1 MDTKERIGVFIE
13 TGDPQV
19 AESLTQKE
27 LDNIF
32 PKNGDVSVFRGES
45 WTDADA
51 PARIGR
57 LCATEQ
63 IGQAVVCGPSVGS
76 GLIPEWIDGENGQAA
91 IALSAAAIR
100 EQCAWV
106 EKDPATRAAKAR
118 RIVEMAVARVRGAAP
133 VEFSTVEA
141 DRTVAVIG
149 GNHAAFQMSAVLLDA
164 GFPVTLLQTEAPAGC
179 FYPLPSELVQR
190 VRSHPNLCHVENV
203 EIDSLQGLVGAFCI
217 RVCGAKENTVYPA
230 GAMIVAVDAQTR
242 PLELG
247 AELDKSDLVISL
259 REYGQSV
266 VAGKLDRKSVCIWI
280 DRDGLDRRCAGQA
293 ALSFALE
300 HARRGGHPVL
310 LYRQIP
316 VYGTQGQV
324 LYDDARTAGVTVI
337 RYDEQNPRF
346 EPSADSLRV
355 TITDTIL
362 TDRVLSL
369 QTDLLV
375 APAPV
380 TPSATHAWLATLLR
394 QPLDLDGFLQPGN
407 VRHRPVSSARRGVY
421 FIGGCHDQC
430 DPAQAALEVQAV
442 LAGLKAELPSGEIN
456 VRSQKIVI
464 DADKCAACLTCY
476 RECPHGAIRPNQ
488 AQHRMDFLDAACWQ
502 CGICT
507 AVCPGRALEY
517 GGLSLSQMQATLE
530 VAAREFMGHA
540 PIIAFACRQSAVLAA
555 DAAGAAG
562 IELPTD
568 VLFVDVPCAGM
579 VSDQLILDALE
590 QGSRGVI
597 VIGCHHDNCRSLWG
611 SDLARKRLERVADAL
626 ETIGAGS
633 ERIRFHSLAANEPR
647 RLANI
652 LSRAVDEMPAGRIGE
667 RGKENEKNVS

>member
-19 AESLTQKE
+19 AEALMQKD
-27 LDNIF
+27 LDHVF
-32 PKNGDVSVFRGES
+32 PKDGDVVVFRGES
-45 WTDADA
+45 WTDSDA
-51 PARIGR
+51 SARIRR
-57 LCATEQ
+57 LCDTEQ
-63 IGQAVVCGPSVGS
+63 IGQAVVCGPSAGS
-76 GLIPEWIDGENGQAA
+76 GLIPEWIDGEGARAA
-91 IALSAAAIR
+91 IPLSAAAVR
-100 EQCAWV
+100 EQCAWA
-106 EKDPATRAAKAR
+106 EKDPATRAAKAQ
-118 RIVEMAVARVRGAAP
+118 RIVEMAVARARGAEP
-133 VEFSTVEA
+133 LEFSTVES

-149 GNHAAFQMSAVLLDA
+149 GNHAAFQMAAVLLDA

-179 FYPLPSELVQR
+179 FYPLPEELVQG
-190 VRSHPNLCHVENV
+190 VKSHPNLRHVESV
-203 EIDSLQGLVGAFCI
+203 EIDSLQGLVGDFRIGVRRA
-217 RVCGAKENTVYPA
+217 GEHTAHTA

-247 AELDKSDLVISL
+247 AELGKSDLVISL
-259 REYGQSV
+259 REYGQAVSK
-266 VAGKLDRKSVCIWI
+266 GKLDGKSACIWL

-300 HARRGGHPVL
+300 HARRGGRPVL
-310 LYRQIP
+310 LYQQIP
-316 VYGTQGQV
+316 VYGLLGQV
-324 LYDDARTAGVTVI
+324 LYDEARAAGVTVI
-337 RYDEQNPRF
+337 RYDDQNPRI
-346 EPSADSLRV
+346 ELVADSLRV
-355 TITDTIL
+355 TITDTVL
-362 TDRVLSL
+362 ADRVLSL
-369 QTDLLV
+369 QADLLV

-380 TPSATHAWLATLLR
+380 TPSATHAWLASLLR

-421 FIGGCHDQC
+421 FVGGCHDEC
-430 DPAQAALEVQAV
+430 DPAQAALEAQAV
-442 LAGLKAELPSGEIN
+442 LAELQAALPAGGIS

-507 AVCPGRALEY
+507 AVCPGSALEY
-517 GGLSLSQMQATLE
+517 SGLRRTQMNATLE
-530 VAAREFMGHA
+530 VAAREIVGHA
-540 PIIAFACRQSAVLAA
+540 PIIAFACRQSAVPAA
-555 DAAGAAG
+555 DAAGTEG
-562 IELPTD
+562 LGLPTE

-579 VSDQLILDALE
+579 VSDQMILDALE
-590 QGSRGVI
+590 QGARGVI

-611 SDLARKRLERVADAL
+611 SDLARKRLERVAAAL

-647 RLANI
+647 RLVNI
-652 LSRAVDEMPAGRIGE
+652 LRQAAQEMPAGRIGD
-667 RGKENEKNVS
+667 